1 MTFYLACGKKC
12 GCILLN
18 CRLFLPSHRRALH
31 EPLAAA
37 FKRSDQYQ
45 TIVCNGLSTI
55 CLNMLSFYNRAGQ
68 PVRGRVDNGPLFID

>member
-1 MTFYLACGKKC
+1 MTMYLPCGKKC
-12 GCILLN
+12 ACILLD
-18 CRLFLPSHRRALH
+18 CRLSPSDRRALH